1 MDINKVDIGYFEFLK
16 ENFNTDLIVEGITIS
31 IFAIIVFSIFF
42 LSVEKIKLS
51 SSFILHSI
59 VVPPLVFGVI
69 IFGLT
74 MNYLLVKDK
83 IYETKGYTKVTEVE
97 NFEPKVDDRDAIE
110 QKIYFKDAKNEL
122 YVINSRHSKNIE
134 SGDKISLE
142 NNKNINIKNH
152 KIRDNDFLDISII
165 MRQ

>member
-16 ENFNTDLIVEGITIS
+16 ENFNTDLIVTGITIS
-31 IFAIIVFSIFF
+31 IFAVFVFSIFF

-59 VVPPLVFGVI
+59 VLPPLVFSII
-69 IFGLT
+69 IFVLT

-97 NFEPKVDDRDAIE
+97 NFKSKVDDRDATE

-134 SGDKISLE
+134 SGDNISLE
-142 NNKNINIKNH
+142 NNKNINIENH

-165 MRQ
+165 KK

>member
-1 MDINKVDIGYFEFLK
+1 MSINKVDIGYFEFLK
-16 ENFNTDLIVEGITIS
+16 ESFNADLIVTGITVS
-31 IFAIIVFSIFF
+31 IFAVLVFSIFF

-59 VVPPLVFGVI
+59 VVPPLVFGVT

-97 NFEPKVDDRDAIE
+97 NFKPKVDDRDTIE
-110 QKIYFKDAKNEL
+110 QKIYFKDTKNEL

-142 NNKNINIKNH
+142 NNKNINIENH

-165 MRQ
+165 KK

>member
-59 VVPPLVFGVI
+59 IV
-69 IFGLT
+69 
-74 MNYLLVKDK
+74 NYKEDFIAQCCSIDSTIDTDLYQKQLKLMDK
-83 IYETKGYTKVTEVE
+83 Y
-97 NFEPKVDDRDAIE
+97 
-110 QKIYFKDAKNEL
+110 
-122 YVINSRHSKNIE
+122 INMYLDI
-134 SGDKISLE
+134 
-142 NNKNINIKNH
+142 INIIKN
-152 KIRDNDFLDISII
+152 
-165 MRQ
+165 MEE